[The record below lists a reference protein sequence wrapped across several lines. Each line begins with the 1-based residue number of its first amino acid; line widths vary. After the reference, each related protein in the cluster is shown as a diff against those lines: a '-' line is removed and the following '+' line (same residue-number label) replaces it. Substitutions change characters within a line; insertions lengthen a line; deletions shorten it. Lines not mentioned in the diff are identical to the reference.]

1 MHVFTELK
9 YCKWLMCILQTL
21 LVQVEAKMFSYLLVG
36 RTKDMPERS
45 ISKKQTITSVI
56 YCENGLAKSA
66 LTPA

>member
-1 MHVFTELK
+1 
-9 YCKWLMCILQTL
+9 MCILQTL

-45 ISKKQTITSVI
+45 IRKKQTITSLI
-56 YCENGLAKSA
+56 YCENGLGKSA